1 MTTDTNDQQEAPEA
15 RTRET
20 EDDDTKGHKFANA
33 TSDPDSANRQL
44 DVHPAAAP
52 DESHT
57 EENV

>member
-1 MTTDTNDQQEAPEA
+1 MTTDTNDEQEAPEA

-20 EDDDTKGHKFANA
+20 EDDDTKGHKFPNA
-33 TSDPDSANRQL
+33 TSDPDFANRQL